1 MATLP
6 ILPVMARMKMP
17 AGRLR
22 PLAVTSPI
30 RLSLL
35 PDVRAKRVGQL
46 GGNYRGGTAEVFG
59 TMVTTEIERRV
70 HLIKRLG
77 LTAD

>member
-30 RLSLL
+30 RLRLL
-35 PDVRAKRVGQL
+35 LDVRAKRVHQL

-59 TMVTTEIERRV
+59 TMVKTETESWV